1 MWYEYFIIFV
11 IFVVVDETIS
21 GKVEAI
27 LYRVYNISLSG
38 SKLRKL
44 YYVRALERELG
55 TNLGKYEAFVKTL

>member
-1 MWYEYFIIFV
+1 MWYGSFIVFV

-44 YYVRALERELG
+44 YYVRALKRELG